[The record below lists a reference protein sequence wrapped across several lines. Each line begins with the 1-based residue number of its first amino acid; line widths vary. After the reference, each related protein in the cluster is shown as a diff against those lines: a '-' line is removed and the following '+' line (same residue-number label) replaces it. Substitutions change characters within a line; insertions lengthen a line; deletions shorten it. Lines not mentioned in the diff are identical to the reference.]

1 MPKKEVAVK
10 IIKEEKQPKPI
21 VVEEEDLDDQ
31 DDPDSEEYNKV

>member
-21 VVEEEDLDDQ
+21 VVEEEDLGEE
-31 DDPDSEEYNKV
+31 DDPDAQE